1 MLTKKAMNM
10 FRNAAVVT
18 LGLLATFAVHS
29 GGEAAAGESASV
41 AANQTL
47 GAEAESVTE
56 LRTIEGEGYRVKVT
70 QLATSVGSPGHFMV
84 VIEAKGGYKV
94 NTKFP
99 HKLKL
104 AKAPS
109 GLKLPKMV
117 LKKKDGTFTGTK
129 NFTFKVPVEA
139 SKAGDYR
146 VKGKLKLSVCNAE
159 TCLIK
164 KENLKAVVT
173 AK

>member
-1 MLTKKAMNM
+1 M
-10 FRNAAVVT
+10 FRNAAALT

-29 GGEAAAGESASV
+29 GGEAAAADG
-41 AANQTL
+41 ANVMATPMM
-47 GAEAESVTE
+47 GAGANSVTE

-70 QLATSVGSPGHFMV
+70 HLATSVGSPGHFMV

-109 GLKLPKMV
+109 GLTLPKMV

-129 NFTFKVPVEA
+129 TFTFKVPVQA
-139 SKAGDYR
+139 SKAGNYG
-146 VKGKLKLSVCNAE
+146 VKGKLKLSVCNEE

-164 KENLKAVVT
+164 KESLKVVVT